1 MFALPQG
8 SDTKVDDAG
17 ATPCEGISD
26 DNPIVLHQV
35 EDDDFR
41 AFLKV
46 LYPLWVI
53 DAVKSSECE
62 LTVSLSDPDLCIDDW
77 IRALRLAIMWEFKDV
92 GLQL

>member
-46 LYPLWVI
+46 LYPL
-53 DAVKSSECE
+53 
-62 LTVSLSDPDLCIDDW
+62 
-77 IRALRLAIMWEFKDV
+77 
-92 GLQL
+92 